1 MLALL
6 QLPLHK
12 RATKQRVAV
21 LINPVDEVLTGH
33 SAVVS
38 PSFTSDYPPLSQRN
52 SVEVGK
58 IRHRLG
64 YEKDKH
70 QRRDNRKKQK
80 RMWRRINASSAS
92 SASTLVQLPEAGQ
105 TQTAARE
112 VSNPNPPHVSSHFS
126 EKKQGQQ
133 EEELI
138 ADALLRKTPKAAPI
152 ARGYDVQDMDLWR
165 RRNDWNMWD

>member
-6 QLPLHK
+6 QLLLPK

-33 SAVVS
+33 SGVVS

-92 SASTLVQLPEAGQ
+92 TLVQLPEAGQ

-126 EKKQGQQ
+126 EKEQGQQ

-138 ADALLRKTPKAAPI
+138 ADALLRKTPEAAPI

-165 RRNDWNMWD
+165 RSNDWNMWD